1 MTEIILWGRANSA
14 NVQKALWA
22 LEEVGAAYDRRD
34 AGGKF
39 GGLDTPEFIAMNP
52 NRLVPV
58 LQHNDLTLWES
69 HAIVRYVAAQ
79 WGRASL
85 WREDIAERAVVDQ
98 WTDWTVSTFQPAW
111 IGVFSHVVRTAPER
125 RDAEAIAA
133 AMARTADALAIMD
146 AQLEKTPY
154 LAGETFSYADIVAG
168 VSLYRW
174 TTMEIDRP
182 HMPAVAAWHAR
193 LAERPAFEKVV
204 CVSYEDL
211 RAR

>member
-14 NVQKALWA
+14 NVQKAVWA
-22 LEEVGAAYDRRD
+22 LEEVGEAYDRRD

-39 GGLDTPEFIAMNP
+39 GGLDTPQFAAMNP

-58 LQHNDLTLWES
+58 LQHDGLTLWES
-69 HAIVRYVAAQ
+69 HAIVRYVAARFGQ
-79 WGRASL
+79 ATL
-85 WREDIAERAVVDQ
+85 WRDDIGERAIVDQ
-98 WTDWTVSTFQPAW
+98 WTDWSVSTFQPAW
-111 IGVFSHVVRTAPER
+111 IGVFSNVVRTAPER
-125 RDAEAIAA
+125 HDREAIAA
-133 AMARTADALAIMD
+133 AMAKSIEAFKIME

-154 LAGETFSYADIVAG
+154 LAGEAFSYADIVAG

-174 TTMEIDRP
+174 TTMEIERP

-193 LAERPAFEKVV
+193 LAERPAFDKAV